1 MISFQYAFRDEFL
14 EKSIQLGKLKK
25 DKIKCSKEF
34 ILWADTKIE
43 ELNDWLKQH
52 EFENENEE
60 IEFFKEIKP
69 CIFSRLIFQK
79 EILRLATNIPS
90 GKKLSLRFYEDELKR
105 LAKNLNIDPKFYNYF
120 RSDSND
126 YDHLY
131 FTRKTKKSI
140 LETENAHIGFDAK
153 ISTCYDN
160 KIASILAHDLLILYI
175 ENRIRKI
182 KTKIKLKNK
191 ASHKA
196 IKAQSNLQWTG
207 TKTELIEIVYAF
219 YFAKVLNNGNIS
231 IKEIASTMGA
241 LFNMDIKDSLYRTY
255 SEIKKRK
262 TPSSIFLQRLIEI
275 FRNKIIEDSF

>member
-25 DKIKCSKEF
+25 DKIKYSKEF

-43 ELNDWLKQH
+43 ELNDWLKQYD
-52 EFENENEE
+52 FESENEE

-90 GKKLSLRFYEDELKR
+90 EKKLSLRFYEDELKR

-120 RSDSND
+120 RSDSNEN
-126 YDHLY
+126 DHLY

-140 LETENAHIGFDAK
+140 LETENAHIGFDTK

-160 KIASILAHDLLILYI
+160 KIATILAHDLLILYI

-182 KTKIKLKNK
+182 KSKIKLKNK

-207 TKTELIEIVYAF
+207 TKTELIELIYAL
-219 YFAKVLNNGNIS
+219 YFAKVLNHGNIS
-231 IKEIASTMGA
+231 IKEIASTMGS